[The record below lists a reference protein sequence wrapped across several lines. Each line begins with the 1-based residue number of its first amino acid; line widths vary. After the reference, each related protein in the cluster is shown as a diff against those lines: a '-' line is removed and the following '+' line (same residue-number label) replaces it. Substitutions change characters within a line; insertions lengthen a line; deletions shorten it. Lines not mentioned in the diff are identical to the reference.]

1 MEMTM
6 DRFESMSVF
15 VAVAEAHGFSAA
27 ARRLRIPLATVSR
40 KVSELEELLKV
51 RLINLSTRQITLT
64 ESGRVYFESARRIL
78 ETLGEAERAASGE
91 YRIPRGALTITAPI
105 VFGRLHILP
114 VVVEFLRAYPEVEI
128 KLLLVDRLVELLEED
143 VDLAV
148 RISELPDSSL
158 IAARLG
164 SIGFVV
170 CASPAYLAARG
181 YPGRP
186 EDLAD
191 HDCVTATTSPTARL
205 WSFKIGKS
213 VREVP
218 VRSRLS
224 TTTAEAAIDAAIA
237 GAGLTQ
243 VRGYQVVEAIKAGR
257 LERVLRDY
265 EPDPAPLS
273 FVYPSGRLMPRKL
286 QAFLEFAVPRVK
298 ARLPAI

>member
-1 MEMTM
+1 M

-40 KVSELEELLKV
+40 KVSDLEELLKV
-51 RLINLSTRQITLT
+51 RLINRSTRQITLT
-64 ESGRVYFESARRIL
+64 ESGRVYFESARQIL

-170 CASPAYLAARG
+170 CASPDYLAARG

-186 EDLAD
+186 EDLAG
-191 HDCVTATTSPTARL
+191 HDCVTATTSPTAKL

-224 TTTAEAAIDAAIA
+224 TTTAEAAIA

-243 VRGYQVVEAIKAGR
+243 VRGYQVVEAIKEGR

-273 FVYPSGRLMPRKL
+273 FVYPSGRLTPRKL

-298 ARLPAI
+298 ARLQTI

>member
-15 VAVAEAHGFSAA
+15 VAVAEAQGFSAA

-51 RLINLSTRQITLT
+51 RLINRSTRQITLT
-64 ESGRVYFESARRIL
+64 ESGRVYLESARRIL

-91 YRIPRGALTITAPI
+91 YQIPRGALTITAPI

-158 IAARLG
+158 
-164 SIGFVV
+164 
-170 CASPAYLAARG
+170 
-181 YPGRP
+181 
-186 EDLAD
+186 
-191 HDCVTATTSPTARL
+191 
-205 WSFKIGKS
+205 
-213 VREVP
+213 
-218 VRSRLS
+218 
-224 TTTAEAAIDAAIA
+224 
-237 GAGLTQ
+237 
-243 VRGYQVVEAIKAGR
+243 
-257 LERVLRDY
+257 
-265 EPDPAPLS
+265 
-273 FVYPSGRLMPRKL
+273 
-286 QAFLEFAVPRVK
+286 
-298 ARLPAI
+298 